1 METTMMRIGALARRT
16 GAPVDTIRYYERAGL
31 LPAPP
36 RSGANYRLYGAL
48 HVERLLFIRHCR
60 ALDMS
65 LDEIRSLCALRGT
78 PDASCGE
85 VDGLLDRHIADTG
98 ARINE
103 LQQLQRQLVALRGCC
118 QTARTIGQCDILN
131 MLTNRALPGG

>member
-1 METTMMRIGALARRT
+1 
-16 GAPVDTIRYYERAGL
+16 
-31 LPAPP
+31 
-36 RSGANYRLYGAL
+36 
-48 HVERLLFIRHCR
+48 
-60 ALDMS
+60 MS

-118 QTARTIGQCDILN
+118 QSARTIGQCDILN